1 MKKMYVGALVMSA
14 ALAVTGCDLF
24 GVKNTAS
31 GPSAPDMGSPSAI
44 PASKGNVPAT
54 SDEAKQLFVEALGVY
69 STAFSPQDTSK
80 SLDKAISK
88 NLLARQ
94 TQTETTPLDQTIT
107 IGEGTITTIG
117 SMTTS
122 VTMPDSQPAFKPN
135 YTYNDIMKMS
145 MNLDETS
152 TITNVTL
159 PESGSPTYTVNGKA
173 VAKAQMNVNVDV
185 TTGATENDNATS
197 DIDISMAI
205 QAGYAVSVKRN
216 SDNAGA
222 KFILSYAFDYAKN
235 NLAPETLQTD
245 FVNALQA
252 KKATLK
258 VYDDS
263 NNFKYSI
270 DLTLDEANMI
280 DPSSSLLMSY

>member
-14 ALAVTGCDLF
+14 ALVVTGCDLF
-24 GVKNTAS
+24 GVKDTAS

-44 PASKGNVPAT
+44 PASNGIVPAT
-54 SDEAKQLFVEALGVY
+54 SDEAKQLFVDALGV
-69 STAFSPQDTSK
+69 FSPALSPLDTSE
-80 SLDKAISK
+80 SLDKAITK

-94 TQTETTPLDQTIT
+94 TQTETTSLDQTIP
-107 IGEGTITTIG
+107 IGGGTITTIG

-135 YTYNDIMKMS
+135 YTYNDLYKTSI
-145 MNLDETS
+145 NLNETS

-159 PESGSPTYTVNGKA
+159 PESGSPTYTFNGKA
-173 VAKAQMNVNVDV
+173 VAKAQVNVNVDL
-185 TTGATENDNATS
+185 TTGATEYDNFTS

-216 SDNAGA
+216 DNAGA

-235 NLAPETLQTD
+235 NLAPETFQTD

-252 KKATLK
+252 KKATLN

-263 NNFKYSI
+263 NNLKYSI

-280 DPSSSLLMSY
+280 DPSSLSLN

>member
-1 MKKMYVGALVMSA
+1 MKRMKVGALVMA
-14 ALAVTGCDLF
+14 AVLAVTGCDLF
-24 GVKNTAS
+24 GVKDTAS

-44 PASKGNVPAT
+44 PASEGTVPAT
-54 SDEAKQLFVEALGVY
+54 SDGAKQLFVEAFGVY
-69 STAFSPQDTSK
+69 STAFSPLDTSE

-94 TQTETTPLDQTIT
+94 TQTQTTPLDQTIS
-107 IGEGTITTIG
+107 IGGGTITTSG

-145 MNLDETS
+145 MNLDEID

-159 PESGSPTYTVNGKA
+159 PEGGNSTYTFNGKA
-173 VAKAQMNVNVDV
+173 VAKAQMNMNVDW
-185 TTGATENDNATS
+185 TTGATEYDDVTY
-197 DIDISMAI
+197 DMDISMAI

-222 KFILSYAFDYAKN
+222 KFILSYTFDYAKN
-235 NLAPETLQTD
+235 NLLPETFQTD

-263 NNFKYSI
+263 NNLKYSI
-270 DLTLDEANMI
+270 DLSLDEPNLSDSA
-280 DPSSSLLMSY
+280 

>member
-1 MKKMYVGALVMSA
+1 MYVGALVMSA
-14 ALAVTGCDLF
+14 VLAVTGCDLF
-24 GVKNTAS
+24 GVKDTAS

-44 PASKGNVPAT
+44 PSSEGTVPAT
-54 SDEAKQLFVEALGVY
+54 SDGAKQLFVEAMTAMADSRA
-69 STAFSPQDTSK
+69 STQNTAPSVASP
-80 SLDKAISK
+80 ISK
-88 NLLARQ
+88 NFLARQ
-94 TQTETTPLDQTIT
+94 TQTQTVSLDDTIS
-107 IGEGTITTIG
+107 IGGGTIVVSG

-145 MNLDETS
+145 MNLDATD

-159 PESGSPTYTVNGKA
+159 PEVGNPTYTYNGKA
-173 VAKAQMNVNVDV
+173 VSKAQINFNEDI
-185 TTGATENDNATS
+185 TFGATEYDNATY
-197 DIDISMAI
+197 DMDISMAI

-235 NLAPETLQTD
+235 NLAPETFQTD

-263 NNFKYSI
+263 NNLKYSI

-280 DPSSSLLMSY
+280 DPSSLSLN